1 MDEVVMEHRV
11 NVRMDQEM
19 YDWLVSRGNPSKVMR
34 DLVTKQMVT
43 KQDNSDD
50 LVTKTDNDLVTKDL
64 VTKQMVTKRN
74 KKLVTKPV
82 VSDDEVVEC
91 LKDSILEHQ
100 EQCGGILPAFGM
112 SMYEFM
118 QCPAAARSQWGLTG
132 GFKANGP
139 FKVWYEKS
147 SWKYLHPKDAVVH
160 PKDVYIKEV
169 V

>member
-1 MDEVVMEHRV
+1 MEHRV

-34 DLVTKQMVT
+34 DLVTKQMSCEYNEQMVT
-43 KQDNSDD
+43 KQDYSDD
-50 LVTKTDNDLVTKDL
+50 LVTKTDNELVTKDL
-64 VTKQMVTKRN
+64 VTKKMVTKRN

-100 EQCGGILPAFGM
+100 EDCGGILPAYGM
-112 SMYEFM
+112 SVAEFM
-118 QCPAAARSQWGLTG
+118 EHPAEARSQWGLTG
-132 GFKANGP
+132 GFKTNGV

-147 SWKYLHPKDAVVH
+147 SWKY
-160 PKDVYIKEV
+160 
-169 V
+169 